1 MGLDP
6 TFERWLSDEGVTFD
20 RTAIEFVRRRRRR
33 HPNARAF
40 HNDDDDDDD
49 TKVVAKRAL
58 KDGEKVVEIPLEACF
73 AYEQSLLRERVL
85 TTTTRNKNGKENEAK
100 TNNEKWK
107 KMTRALHEDS
117 DWLSQLAMALCFE
130 RFLESTSRFGP
141 YLKTLN
147 ERERHAMCNWEEKEK
162 NALLEGTDIGLNYV
176 RDECANAKEE
186 YERFRAALPAG
197 ADEEHFS
204 SFFTFDR
211 YRASRSVC
219 SSRAFQITPGK
230 IGLMPLADLFNH
242 KSLKND
248 VAVCEGDRAETVAV
262 AAVKS
267 VPKGSE
273 VFNTYGVLSNTDLLN
288 SYGFC
293 DGDAIDIES
302 TAPRITTLS
311 VRQLWLI
318 MNKTGGC
325 NKLPDAFREDDDT
338 HTIEEVTRL
347 LRPGRED
354 VLRSIFLHRLK
365 MYPNPSAFER
375 ACEEYLLAGE
385 GETDTEER
393 MLLKKERVELAR
405 TCRQSEM
412 RCFERAIEAIGTQ
425 TVSTQECGQEDT
437 MFSVFV

>member
-6 TFERWLSDEGVTFD
+6 IFERWLSDEGVTCD
-20 RTAIEFVRRRRRR
+20 RTAIEFVR
-33 HPNARAF
+33 HPSDDEQRPAKNTDRTAF
-40 HNDDDDDDD
+40 RDA
-49 TKVVAKRAL
+49 KVVAKRAL
-58 KDGEKVVEIPLEACF
+58 KEGEKVVEIPLEACF
-73 AYEQSLLRERVL
+73 AYEQSLLRERVM
-85 TTTTRNKNGKENEAK
+85 RKSEKENPK
-100 TNNEKWK
+100 NDWK
-107 KMTRALHEDS
+107 KMTRALNEDS

-130 RFLESTSRFGP
+130 RFLESKSRFGP

-242 KSLKND
+242 KSMKND

-267 VPKGSE
+267 VSKGSE

-293 DGDAIDIES
+293 DGDAIDIET

-338 HTIEEVTRL
+338 HTIEEITRL
-347 LRPGRED
+347 LPPGRED
-354 VLRSIFLHRLK
+354 ILRSIFLHRLK

-425 TVSTQECGQEDT
+425 TVSIQEGQEDA
-437 MFSVFV
+437 MFSVFA

>member
-33 HPNARAF
+33 RHPNARRAF

-147 ERERHAMCNWEEKEK
+147 ERERTRDVQLGGKGK

-176 RDECANAKEE
+176 RDEC
-186 YERFRAALPAG
+186 ERERGVRKVSGSSAG
-197 ADEEHFS
+197 GRGRRT
-204 SFFTFDR
+204 FF
-211 YRASRSVC
+211 V
-219 SSRAFQITPGK
+219 
-230 IGLMPLADLFNH
+230 
-242 KSLKND
+242 
-248 VAVCEGDRAETVAV
+248 
-262 AAVKS
+262 
-267 VPKGSE
+267 
-273 VFNTYGVLSNTDLLN
+273 VFYV
-288 SYGFC
+288 
-293 DGDAIDIES
+293 
-302 TAPRITTLS
+302 
-311 VRQLWLI
+311 
-318 MNKTGGC
+318 
-325 NKLPDAFREDDDT
+325 
-338 HTIEEVTRL
+338 
-347 LRPGRED
+347 
-354 VLRSIFLHRLK
+354 
-365 MYPNPSAFER
+365 
-375 ACEEYLLAGE
+375 
-385 GETDTEER
+385 
-393 MLLKKERVELAR
+393 
-405 TCRQSEM
+405 
-412 RCFERAIEAIGTQ
+412 
-425 TVSTQECGQEDT
+425 
-437 MFSVFV
+437 

>member
-6 TFERWLSDEGVTFD
+6 IFERWLSDEGVTCD
-20 RTAIEFVRRRRRR
+20 QTAIEFVR
-33 HPNARAF
+33 HPSDEEKRPVKSIDRKTAF
-40 HNDDDDDDD
+40 FHDVS
-49 TKVVAKRAL
+49 VVAKRAL
-58 KDGEKVVEIPLEACF
+58 KEGEKVVEIPLEACF
-73 AYEQSLLRERVL
+73 AYEQSLLRERVM
-85 TTTTRNKNGKENEAK
+85 RKSEKENPK
-100 TNNEKWK
+100 NDWK
-107 KMTRALHEDS
+107 KMTRALNEDS

-130 RFLESTSRFGP
+130 RFLESKSRFGP

-242 KSLKND
+242 KSMKND

-267 VPKGSE
+267 VSKGSE

-293 DGDAIDIES
+293 DGDAIDIET

-338 HTIEEVTRL
+338 HTIEEITRL
-347 LRPGRED
+347 LPLGRED
-354 VLRSIFLHRLK
+354 ILRSIFLHRLK

-425 TVSTQECGQEDT
+425 TVSTQECGQEDA
-437 MFSVFV
+437 MFSVFA

>member
-20 RTAIEFVRRRRRR
+20 RTAIEFVRRRRR

-162 NALLEGTDIGLNYV
+162 NALLEGTDIG
-176 RDECANAKEE
+176 
-186 YERFRAALPAG
+186 
-197 ADEEHFS
+197 
-204 SFFTFDR
+204 
-211 YRASRSVC
+211 
-219 SSRAFQITPGK
+219 QI
-230 IGLMPLADLFNH
+230 
-242 KSLKND
+242 
-248 VAVCEGDRAETVAV
+248 
-262 AAVKS
+262 
-267 VPKGSE
+267 
-273 VFNTYGVLSNTDLLN
+273 Y
-288 SYGFC
+288 
-293 DGDAIDIES
+293 
-302 TAPRITTLS
+302 
-311 VRQLWLI
+311 
-318 MNKTGGC
+318 
-325 NKLPDAFREDDDT
+325 
-338 HTIEEVTRL
+338 
-347 LRPGRED
+347 
-354 VLRSIFLHRLK
+354 
-365 MYPNPSAFER
+365 
-375 ACEEYLLAGE
+375 
-385 GETDTEER
+385 
-393 MLLKKERVELAR
+393 
-405 TCRQSEM
+405 
-412 RCFERAIEAIGTQ
+412 
-425 TVSTQECGQEDT
+425 
-437 MFSVFV
+437 